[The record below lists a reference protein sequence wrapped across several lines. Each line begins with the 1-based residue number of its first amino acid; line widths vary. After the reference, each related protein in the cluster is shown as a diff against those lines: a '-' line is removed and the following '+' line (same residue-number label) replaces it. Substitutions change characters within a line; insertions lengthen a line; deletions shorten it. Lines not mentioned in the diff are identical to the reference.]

1 MNKQEE
7 KLRALQM
14 TLEEL
19 DNTIQVTKFE
29 KKRKV
34 ELENGL
40 FLDPKIYDL
49 RNVED
54 FNLRFERNLA
64 IFKAQNPTKTTREFI
79 NNEIEKINNIEAE
92 IKRIW
97 SLSEYE
103 YYNELS
109 TDKEIIAFKKFYLN
123 EYKDTTEEEIKSII
137 LRNRPRTKPTDFED
151 YRITLYKQKLNE
163 LPKIDTVK
171 TTQKKSFQI
180 GLLLAKG
187 EIYSKLIP
195 QKGFRYYHLFREFE
209 NPTQLSKHLNL
220 SRQYIND
227 SLKESESHH
236 NIYKS
241 IKQMRDIIEYC
252 EENKI
257 NVCENFRNKYLSLV
271 EKP

>member
-92 IKRIW
+92 
-97 SLSEYE
+97 
-103 YYNELS
+103 N
-109 TDKEIIAFKKFYLN
+109 KKIF
-123 EYKDTTEEEIKSII
+123 
-137 LRNRPRTKPTDFED
+137 
-151 YRITLYKQKLNE
+151 
-163 LPKIDTVK
+163 
-171 TTQKKSFQI
+171 
-180 GLLLAKG
+180 
-187 EIYSKLIP
+187 
-195 QKGFRYYHLFREFE
+195 
-209 NPTQLSKHLNL
+209 NL
-220 SRQYIND
+220 SD
-227 SLKESESHH
+227 DKFCDWL
-236 NIYKS
+236 
-241 IKQMRDIIEYC
+241 
-252 EENKI
+252 
-257 NVCENFRNKYLSLV
+257 RNKYPVKFENSDIKNNNHLQSLNYKIV
-271 EKP
+271 YSLKTIIQILIHK

>member
-92 IKRIW
+92 NKKIFN
-97 SLSEYE
+97 LSD
-103 YYNELS
+103 
-109 TDKEIIAFKKFYLN
+109 DKFC
-123 EYKDTTEEEIKSII
+123 DW
-137 LRNRPRTKPTDFED
+137 LRNKYPVKFENSDIKNNNLKEHPFFIYQKKYFEPNEFED

-163 LPKIDTVK
+163 LPIMTDNFKHIYDDSIFKNNNAFLIFTEFINNDVPDPLTDFSFIFQNLKKDNLIHSLKHKEFYNWLLEKEFITNRDYCIIDNNNGF
-171 TTQKKSFQI
+171 KS
-180 GLLLAKG
+180 
-187 EIYSKLIP
+187 
-195 QKGFRYYHLFREFE
+195 
-209 NPTQLSKHLNL
+209 LSKCFSSKRSNK
-220 SRQYIND
+220 YIR
-227 SLKESESHH
+227 LKE
-236 NIYKS
+236 
-241 IKQMRDIIEYC
+241 
-252 EENKI
+252 
-257 NVCENFRNKYLSLV
+257 KYL
-271 EKP
+271 

>member
-163 LPKIDTVK
+163 LPIKTDNFKHIYDDSIFKNNNAFLIFTEFINNDVPDPLTDFSFIFQNLKKDNLIHSLKHKEFYNWLLEKEFITNRDYCIIDNNNGF
-171 TTQKKSFQI
+171 KS
-180 GLLLAKG
+180 
-187 EIYSKLIP
+187 
-195 QKGFRYYHLFREFE
+195 
-209 NPTQLSKHLNL
+209 LSKCFSSKRSNK
-220 SRQYIND
+220 YIR
-227 SLKESESHH
+227 LKE
-236 NIYKS
+236 
-241 IKQMRDIIEYC
+241 
-252 EENKI
+252 
-257 NVCENFRNKYLSLV
+257 KYL
-271 EKP
+271 

>member
-92 IKRIW
+92 IKRI
-97 SLSEYE
+97 SQTVSGVICIEKCFIRKAGMKYHVDLHVMVEGNKSV
-103 YYNELS
+103 
-109 TDKEIIAFKKFYLN
+109 KEGHDIAHVL
-123 EYKDTTEEEIKSII
+123 KDTLREQLIELGHVLIHIEPNFESIE
-137 LRNRPRTKPTDFED
+137 R
-151 YRITLYKQKLNE
+151 
-163 LPKIDTVK
+163 
-171 TTQKKSFQI
+171 
-180 GLLLAKG
+180 
-187 EIYSKLIP
+187 
-195 QKGFRYYHLFREFE
+195 
-209 NPTQLSKHLNL
+209 
-220 SRQYIND
+220 
-227 SLKESESHH
+227 
-236 NIYKS
+236 
-241 IKQMRDIIEYC
+241 
-252 EENKI
+252 
-257 NVCENFRNKYLSLV
+257 
-271 EKP
+271 